1 MSKKNKKSTK
11 RAQHDF
17 DVQREKLEV
26 VKKQL
31 KVQKKQQKVV
41 ASKDTPKKKLKQ
53 KGIRIRKGVR
63 IRGIKITDAASKKK
77 ARDTLEA
84 EAALRKMDVESN
96 LDWEEAEGSDEEQME
111 S

>member
-11 RAQHDF
+11 RAQHAF
-17 DVQREKLEV
+17 DVQRERLEV

-31 KVQKKQQKVV
+31 KVQKKQQKATPV
-41 ASKDTPKKKLKQ
+41 KDSPKKKL

-96 LDWEEAEGSDEEQME
+96 VDWEEAGSEAEEME
-111 S
+111 D